1 MLEDSTESEDEFS
14 VMAELR
20 EPKDNVG
27 EVVANILDNAVS
39 DTVQD
44 IAEEK
49 VKNTMLGALSDIKNN
64 ENSRLRNPKNFGT
77 TENDSQYEVLEDS
90 TKSEDEFSVMAGL
103 REPKDNVNEVV
114 ENILDGAMSDTLG
127 DIANEKV
134 KNTILDALSDIK
146 TDENSRVKNPKN
158 FGITETDSECEM
170 LEDSTESEDEFSVMA
185 ELREPKDNVGEVVA
199 NILDNAVSDTVQD
212 IAEEKVKNTMLGALS
227 DIKNSKNSELKNP
240 SNFFLT
246 QNESQYEVLEDSTE
260 SENEFS
266 VMAGLR
272 EPNDN
277 VGEVVQGILNNAMSD
292 TARDVAEE
300 KVKNALLEALSEVKD
315 SEMKVPSQHD
325 VAEDQE
331 ERDLSEEESSA
342 HFDVMAGLREMLGSQ
357 FSLMG
362 KAADDEDFLDTTTS
376 GESCPDEVG
385 ISLEEKRRRLVRRT
399 RMIRRLVKK
408 GRPPAEL
415 YVDPNPPLRRN
426 VRKVRRTKMV
436 KR

>member
-77 TENDSQYEVLEDS
+77 TENDSQYEMLEDS
-90 TKSEDEFSVMAGL
+90 TESEDEFSVMAGL
-103 REPKDNVNEVV
+103 REPKDNVNDVV
-114 ENILDGAMSDTLG
+114 DNVLNDAFSDTG
-127 DIANEKV
+127 KDIAK
-134 KNTILDALSDIK
+134 
-146 TDENSRVKNPKN
+146 
-158 FGITETDSECEM
+158 
-170 LEDSTESEDEFSVMA
+170 
-185 ELREPKDNVGEVVA
+185 
-199 NILDNAVSDTVQD
+199 
-212 IAEEKVKNTMLGALS
+212 EKVKNTMLRALS

-272 EPNDN
+272 EPKDN
-277 VGEVVQGILNNAMSD
+277 VNDVVDNVLNDAFSD
-292 TARDVAEE
+292 T
-300 KVKNALLEALSEVKD
+300 
-315 SEMKVPSQHD
+315 
-325 VAEDQE
+325 
-331 ERDLSEEESSA
+331 
-342 HFDVMAGLREMLGSQ
+342 
-357 FSLMG
+357 G
-362 KAADDEDFLDTTTS
+362 K
-376 GESCPDEVG
+376 
-385 ISLEEKRRRLVRRT
+385 
-399 RMIRRLVKK
+399 
-408 GRPPAEL
+408 
-415 YVDPNPPLRRN
+415 
-426 VRKVRRTKMV
+426 
-436 KR
+436 